1 MWERPHTS
9 FHREFH
15 FFPPLLSGS
24 AKQNFLP
31 SHQPIPSTI
40 ITRSRLRDLFLSV
53 VDRKS
58 IIFSRSKVSS
68 NLTRLLRNELQWKY
82 SVGEEGEINEYERL
96 FNIFNVAIDLRRGKI
111 SSLIFFPSLFLSL
124 FLLPIDNF
132 WYYLS
137 QNVVWLRVISNRYVS
152 L

>member
-96 FNIFNVAIDLRRGKI
+96 FNIFNVAIDLRKN
-111 SSLIFFPSLFLSL
+111 FFPYIFPLSLSL

-132 WYYLS
+132 
-137 QNVVWLRVISNRYVS
+137 
-152 L
+152 

>member
-96 FNIFNVAIDLRRGKI
+96 FNIFNVAIDLRKN
-111 SSLIFFPSLFLSL
+111 FFPYIFPPSLSL

-132 WYYLS
+132 
-137 QNVVWLRVISNRYVS
+137 
-152 L
+152 

>member
-111 SSLIFFPSLFLSL
+111 SSLIFFPPLSL
-124 FLLPIDNF
+124 CF
-132 WYYLS
+132 YYLS
-137 QNVVWLRVISNRYVS
+137 IIFDITYHKMWCDFE
-152 L
+152 

>member
-9 FHREFH
+9 FYREFH

-31 SHQPIPSTI
+31 SHNLITPYIFDYNYAQPITWP
-40 ITRSRLRDLFLSV
+40 LSFHRGSEI
-53 VDRKS
+53 DY
-58 IIFSRSKVSS
+58 FSRSKISL
-68 NLTRLLRNELQWKY
+68 NQRFLRNLERSQWRY
-82 SVGEEGEINEYERL
+82 SILERRRIGRRIRRMSRL
-96 FNIFNVAIDLRRGKI
+96 ATTSIFNVAINPRRGKI
-111 SSLIFFPSLFLSL
+111 SSLIFSPPPP

-137 QNVVWLRVISNRYVS
+137 QSVVWLQ
-152 L
+152 

>member
-132 WYYLS
+132 
-137 QNVVWLRVISNRYVS
+137 
-152 L
+152 

>member
-111 SSLIFFPSLFLSL
+111 SSLIFFPSLSL
-124 FLLPIDNF
+124 CF
-132 WYYLS
+132 YYLS
-137 QNVVWLRVISNRYVS
+137 IIFDITYHKMWCDFE
-152 L
+152 

>member
-96 FNIFNVAIDLRRGKI
+96 FNIFNVAINLRKN
-111 SSLIFFPSLFLSL
+111 FFPYIFPLSL
-124 FLLPIDNF
+124 
-132 WYYLS
+132 S
-137 QNVVWLRVISNRYVS
+137 ISIAYR
-152 L
+152 

>member
-111 SSLIFFPSLFLSL
+111 SSLIFFPPLSL
-124 FLLPIDNF
+124 CF
-132 WYYLS
+132 YCLS
-137 QNVVWLRVISNRYVS
+137 IIFDITYHKMWCDFE
-152 L
+152 

>member
-40 ITRSRLRDLFLSV
+40 ITTIISTIIRAADYVTSFFPSWIGNRLFFP
-53 VDRKS
+53 DRKS
-58 IIFSRSKVSS
+58 LRISLDSLETNYNGNIPLERKERLTNMSDYLIFLTSQSIWGEEKFLPLYFSPLSFFLCFYCLSIIFDITYHKMWCDF
-68 NLTRLLRNELQWKY
+68 E
-82 SVGEEGEINEYERL
+82 
-96 FNIFNVAIDLRRGKI
+96 
-111 SSLIFFPSLFLSL
+111 
-124 FLLPIDNF
+124 
-132 WYYLS
+132 
-137 QNVVWLRVISNRYVS
+137 
-152 L
+152 

>member
-96 FNIFNVAIDLRRGKI
+96 FNIFNVAIDLRKN
-111 SSLIFFPSLFLSL
+111 FFPYIFPLSLSL